1 MSTEEKCDILVENWY
16 ADGHESKV
24 EETGIDVPEWD
35 ANLGDYDIDTW
46 WWETVFPLTGDGHGI
61 GKPGLSSQ
69 YTATVI
75 AGPEW
80 LVGKKHEWSD

>member
-24 EETGIDVPEWD
+24 EETGIDVPDSDE
-35 ANLGDYDIDTW
+35 NLDDW
-46 WWETVFPLTGDGHGI
+46 WWETVLPLTGDGHGI
-61 GKPGLSSQ
+61 GKPGLSST

>member
-1 MSTEEKCDILVENWY
+1 
-16 ADGHESKV
+16 
-24 EETGIDVPEWD
+24 
-35 ANLGDYDIDTW
+35 
-46 WWETVFPLTGDGHGI
+46 VFPLTGDGHGI

-80 LVGKKHEWSD
+80 LVGKKHEWGD